1 MSERYLCLHCWRSL
15 PRERAFYR
23 CGGCAGND
31 VPDWMRPAA
40 GSLQRFER
48 LRRPWY
54 RRLFAEETA
63 PTRCPKH
70 PDAELQLFCECR
82 YPLGE
87 RAALGRGAPLA
98 LGVAGPRSSGKTLFL
113 VTLMD
118 ELRRREIRGR
128 KLGIVGLDDTE
139 ERFARLSAGFFE
151 SGAKPHAT
159 PPVDE
164 EARAWDQSSGLPAG
178 NFAWTIAVDEN
189 RRRPPP
195 PMLLAVNDLGGE
207 TWGLPGHVRR
217 ELFDR
222 YLGHVGSLVF
232 LIDGTSLAA
241 DLGKPVEDAW
251 DEAPPPGD
259 RGTATRQ
266 WFARVL
272 ERLGRRARRTDLA
285 LVVSK
290 ADVLWDDG
298 VLPKTGIGKEMR
310 PEETAIER
318 VLFEARRRDVVV
330 EARRRF
336 RSVRLFAVSSLGF
349 RPQEGD
355 VDGKHHLLR
364 PPAPS
369 GVVEP
374 VAWLL
379 AQRLPGLRR

>member
-15 PRERAFYR
+15 PREHAFYR
-23 CGGCAGND
+23 CEACAGAD
-31 VPDWMRPAA
+31 APDWMRRAA

-48 LRRPWY
+48 LHRPWY
-54 RRLFAEETA
+54 RRLFSEEAA
-63 PTRCPKH
+63 PARCPKH
-70 PDAELQLFCECR
+70 PDANLQLYCECR
-82 YPLGE
+82 YPLDE
-87 RAALGRGAPLA
+87 RAALGRATPLA

-151 SGAKPHAT
+151 TGSKPHAT

-164 EARAWDQSSGLPAG
+164 EATAWDETSGLPAG
-178 NFAWTIAVDEN
+178 NFAWTIAVDDG
-189 RRRPPP
+189 RRRPAP

-251 DEAPPPGD
+251 DDAPPPGD

-272 ERLGRRARRTDLA
+272 ERLGRRSHRTDLA

-290 ADVLWDDG
+290 ADVLWEG
-298 VLPKTGIGKEMR
+298 VLPRAAGDNGKGP
-310 PEETAIER
+310 PEKAIEK

-349 RPQEGD
+349 RPQPAD
-355 VDGKHHLLR
+355 VDGERHLVR
-364 PPAPS
+364 PAEPS
-369 GVVEP
+369 GVTDP